1 MIRFAVRLTTMS
13 QSRLVGKV
21 EAHTPRQ
28 AEGLA
33 RKRWPFAPRGALSV
47 EAIGASVPARPMR
60 GFDIPAVQ
68 ARAVE
73 RSQSDA
79 AREKRRESKQAA
91 REARLLREA
100 AMTPGQKRWRDLA
113 VRRLRGKRK
122 APVT

>member
-1 MIRFAVRLTTMS
+1 MRFAVRLTATA
-13 QSRLVGKV
+13 QSSVVGVV
-21 EAHTPRQ
+21 EARTPRQ

-47 EAIGASVPARPMR
+47 EAIGATVLARPMR
-60 GFDIPAVQ
+60 GFDIPEVQ
-68 ARAVE
+68 ALAVE
-73 RSQSDA
+73 RSQSEA
-79 AREKRRESKQAA
+79 AREKRRASKQAA

-100 AMTPGQKRWRDLA
+100 EMTPGQKRWRDLA